1 MTLKKEARK
10 IAFAVLI
17 AMVAVLLVIAFVAG
31 QEPSRDR
38 PALKAPAT
46 PALAAART
54 AIEPAEP
61 PVPQLQAV
69 DTPPKPPAPQAPE
82 VAKKPEVPARAEA
95 PKPLPRKTMA
105 PKPRPKPPRRVR
117 RAPPPKPVEERMVSP
132 SARGE
137 GFKVKFRSLKALEAL
152 VEGDHV
158 AVVVEYP
165 DGARLLL
172 PRELDGELVTIDVP
186 SGAFTSWVDERRVS
200 ELQPTPALLDRLR
213 VHARDVRYLA
223 VLSPEIRDAI
233 AREAERARVNAD
245 RSVMVIDEDA
255 GHPEVSVLLARR

>member
-1 MTLKKEARK
+1 
-10 IAFAVLI
+10 
-17 AMVAVLLVIAFVAG
+17 
-31 QEPSRDR
+31 
-38 PALKAPAT
+38 
-46 PALAAART
+46 
-54 AIEPAEP
+54 
-61 PVPQLQAV
+61 
-69 DTPPKPPAPQAPE
+69 
-82 VAKKPEVPARAEA
+82 
-95 PKPLPRKTMA
+95 
-105 PKPRPKPPRRVR
+105 
-117 RAPPPKPVEERMVSP
+117 MVSP